1 MIDGI
6 IPCLN
11 MELFCLLSCY
21 VTTMLKKT
29 FSIILMVCCVLF
41 AYFTL
46 AYVREFY
53 IGSQNDLTVYAI
65 ESLSTK
71 VDTEG
76 KIELGLASN
85 IIQAAAEPH
94 SWLAL
99 IDILIFLIIFFIVF
113 MFCVVVHYERK
124 IEKSL

>member
-1 MIDGI
+1 MGR
-6 IPCLN
+6 
-11 MELFCLLSCY
+11 Y

-29 FSIILMVCCVLF
+29 FSISLMVCCVLF

-46 AYVREFY
+46 TYVRGFY
-53 IGSQNDLTVYAI
+53 IDSQNDLTAYAI

-85 IIQAAAEPH
+85 IIQAAAEPY

-99 IDILIFLIIFFIVF
+99 IDILNFLIIFFLVF

-124 IEKSL
+124 IEKSHNKSLKQDK

>member
-1 MIDGI
+1 MRR
-6 IPCLN
+6 
-11 MELFCLLSCY
+11 Y

-29 FSIILMVCCVLF
+29 FSITLMVGCVLF

-46 AYVREFY
+46 AYIRGFY
-53 IGSQNDLTVYAI
+53 VDSQNDLTVYAI
-65 ESLSTK
+65 ESLNTK

-76 KIELGLASN
+76 KIELELASN
-85 IIQAAAEPH
+85 IIQATAEPY

-99 IDILIFLIIFFIVF
+99 INILIFLVIFFIVF

-124 IEKSL
+124 IEKSHNKQINQDK